1 MKQVVLSKK
10 CQLAVERGRIL
21 LNEKDLEP
29 RDLDN
34 EFVHFYNQQGKFW
47 ASGYLSKQNKGLGW
61 VLSRE
66 SVTWAD
72 FGLQALVAAAKE
84 KRQAYLQDTG
94 TTAFRVFNQEGD
106 GFPGLTVD
114 LYGDYLLFSW
124 YNAFVFQQK
133 EDIIACFQAIY
144 PECLGAYEKVRFR
157 GPGYE
162 TAHLYG
168 ETAPEQFLIA
178 ENGVRYQVFLDDGWM
193 TGIFL
198 DQHEVRKDLAQGLA
212 QGQRVLNLFSY
223 TAAFS
228 VAAVAGGAVETV
240 SVDLAKRSREL
251 SQAHF
256 QANGMGLDSHALVV
270 MDTFEYL
277 RYAARKSLTFDVII
291 IDPPSFAR
299 NKKQVFSVSKDYHR
313 LVEESLKILAPQ
325 GKMLLST
332 NAAQLSLD
340 KFKQEIQKGMGET
353 SYTIEKVYRLPQ
365 DFPSYAEE
373 PTSNYLKVIQIRVD
387 E

>member
-1 MKQVVLSKK
+1 M
-10 CQLAVERGRIL
+10 
-21 LNEKDLEP
+21 
-29 RDLDN
+29 
-34 EFVHFYNQQGKFW
+34 
-47 ASGYLSKQNKGLGW
+47 
-61 VLSRE
+61 
-66 SVTWAD
+66 
-72 FGLQALVAAAKE
+72 
-84 KRQAYLQDTG
+84 
-94 TTAFRVFNQEGD
+94 
-106 GFPGLTVD
+106 
-114 LYGDYLLFSW
+114 
-124 YNAFVFQQK
+124 
-133 EDIIACFQAIY
+133 
-144 PECLGAYEKVRFR
+144 GAYEKVRFQ

-168 ETAPEQFLIA
+168 EPAPDQFLIV
-178 ENGVRYQVFLDDGWM
+178 ENGVGYQVFLNDGWL

-198 DQHEVRKDLAQGLA
+198 DQHEVRKDLVQGLA

-228 VAAVAGGAVETV
+228 VAAVAGGALETV

-256 QANGMGLDSHALVV
+256 QANEMGLESQALVV

-277 RYAARKSLTFDVII
+277 RYAARKGLTFDVVI

-325 GKMLLST
+325 GKMILST

-340 KFKQEIQKGMGET
+340 KFKQQ
-353 SYTIEKVYRLPQ
+353 S
-365 DFPSYAEE
+365 
-373 PTSNYLKVIQIRVD
+373 
-387 E
+387 